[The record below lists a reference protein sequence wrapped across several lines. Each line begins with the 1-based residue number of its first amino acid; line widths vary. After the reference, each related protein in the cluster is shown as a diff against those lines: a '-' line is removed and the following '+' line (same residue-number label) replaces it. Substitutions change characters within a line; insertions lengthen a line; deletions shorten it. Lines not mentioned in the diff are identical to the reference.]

1 MIRSPRTCLLDEP
14 LASVDAE
21 LRLRMRGEIRAVQR
35 TLGVPMV
42 HVTHDQ
48 VEAMAL
54 GDRIAVMDR
63 GRILQCDSPA
73 EVHARPATTVV
84 ARTVGTLPMNLLPP
98 VDGVVVGVRPE
109 RVRLVPADDTNGVTA
124 SVLAV
129 EPAGEECL
137 VRVVRERDPP
147 SSWSGCRGRTRR
159 VPPTACACGGGWRTS
174 TGSTR
179 RRGAAVRAR

>member
-1 MIRSPRTCLLDEP
+1 
-14 LASVDAE
+14 
-21 LRLRMRGEIRAVQR
+21 MRGEIRACSER
-35 TLGVPMV
+35 LGVPMV

-84 ARTVGTLPMNLLPP
+84 ARTVGSLPMNLLPP
-98 VDGVVVGVRPE
+98 VDGVVVGVCPE
-109 RVRLVPADDTNGVTA
+109 RVRLVPADGSDGVPA

-137 VRVVRERDPP
+137 VRVVRERGTRRALGADAVGPRAASRRSRVP
-147 SSWSGCRGRTRR
+147 AVAGRGRAPVRR
-159 VPPTACACGGGWRTS
+159 GDG
-174 TGSTR
+174 
-179 RRGAAVRAR
+179 GAAVSAR